1 MCVGVCVCI
10 TVMVGSPVSPL
21 MDGSSWPDCTMLQ
34 NKRGRH
40 STMEVEKQL
49 DGGND
54 RLKKSKEGEER
65 ELMIKGKVR

>member
-1 MCVGVCVCI
+1 
-10 TVMVGSPVSPL
+10 